1 MPFLADLHVHSPYAI
16 ATSKDM
22 VPVSMARYAQL
33 KGLAVVA
40 TGDFTHP
47 AWFQRLREE
56 LVPAEAGLFRLRE
69 DLVEE
74 SNRNVPISC
83 RSEVRF
89 MLSAETSNIYKRA
102 GKTRKV
108 HNLLYVSSF
117 EEALAIREAI
127 EALGGNARSDGRPI
141 LKIDSEDMLGILMK
155 HSPEGFL
162 VPAHLWTPH
171 FSVLGAFN
179 QFNSLEECYGD
190 LAEHV
195 FAVETGLSSDPPM
208 NWRLSQ
214 LDRLTLVSNSDAHSP
229 RKLGREANVFH
240 TDLSFA
246 AIRDAIK
253 GGREKGFG
261 GTIEFYPQEGKYHL
275 DGHRAC
281 GRRMTPEETRRHEG
295 RCPDCGKKVT
305 VGVVHRV
312 EELADR
318 KKARKPKR
326 AAGFTSLIGLPEVLG
341 ELLEVRPTTKKVE
354 KEYTRLIAALGS
366 ELHILREAKLDSI
379 AQEGW
384 TRLGEAIGQM
394 REGDVHVSAGYDGE
408 YGTVKVFA

>member
-1 MPFLADLHVHSPYAI
+1 LLPCPSPAVSCLTPLPS
-16 ATSKDM
+16 ADM
-22 VPVSMARYAQL
+22 VKICSPCP
-33 KGLAVVA
+33 A
-40 TGDFTHP
+40 T
-47 AWFQRLREE
+47 QRQKAMRQRRALPRSTTLR
-56 LVPAEAGLFRLRE
+56 
-69 DLVEE
+69 
-74 SNRNVPISC
+74 
-83 RSEVRF
+83 
-89 MLSAETSNIYKRA
+89 
-102 GKTRKV
+102 
-108 HNLLYVSSF
+108 
-117 EEALAIREAI
+117 
-127 EALGGNARSDGRPI
+127 
-141 LKIDSEDMLGILMK
+141 
-155 HSPEGFL
+155 
-162 VPAHLWTPH
+162 
-171 FSVLGAFN
+171 
-179 QFNSLEECYGD
+179 
-190 LAEHV
+190 
-195 FAVETGLSSDPPM
+195 
-208 NWRLSQ
+208 
-214 LDRLTLVSNSDAHSP
+214 
-229 RKLGREANVFH
+229 
-240 TDLSFA
+240 
-246 AIRDAIK
+246 
-253 GGREKGFG
+253 
-261 GTIEFYPQEGKYHL
+261 
-275 DGHRAC
+275 HRAC